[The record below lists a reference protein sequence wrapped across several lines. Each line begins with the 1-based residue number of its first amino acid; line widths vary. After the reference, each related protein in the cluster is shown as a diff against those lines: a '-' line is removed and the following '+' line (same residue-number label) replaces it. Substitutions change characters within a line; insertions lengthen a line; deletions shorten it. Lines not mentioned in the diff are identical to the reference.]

1 MAKNPYKD
9 ILNMVRK
16 TAEEKPFQ
24 EQFVDDIDKYF
35 QLSKDK
41 YVPSKSIKP
50 SSLGGCLRMQY
61 FILTGAPMDVGKLDN
76 PSMITIMQSGNDR
89 HERLQYA
96 CQDATNYSIP
106 IVWLDPVEECA
117 KAQSMG
123 LNTIVKRR
131 DGNEVLCYNKDF
143 EASFKCDGIILYKD
157 IKMILEIKTEEHFKW
172 LARIGP
178 EPAHEYQ
185 AMFYS
190 LLFGIDKV
198 MFLYENRNL
207 TTRKA
212 YFVEVTQAQRDTVK
226 ERILAVQTYR
236 NTQTVPPKDENK
248 NKCTYCN
255 YKINCRKFGKEA
267 VKLNVEEAK

>member
-9 ILNMVRK
+9 LLKMVNK
-16 TAEEKPFQ
+16 ATADKPFQ

-35 QLSKDK
+35 QLSKEK
-41 YVPSKSIKP
+41 YTPSKSIKP
-50 SSLGGCLRMQY
+50 SSLGGCLRNQY
-61 FILTGAPMDVGKLDN
+61 FILTGAPMDVGKLEQA
-76 PSMITIMQSGNDR
+76 SMVTIQQSGNDR
-89 HERLQYA
+89 HERIQYA
-96 CQDATNYSIP
+96 CQDACNYNIP
-106 IVWLDPVEECA
+106 ITWLDPVDECT

-123 LNTIVKRR
+123 INTIVKRR
-131 DGNEVLCYNKDF
+131 DGNEVLCWNSDY
-143 EASFKCDGIILYKD
+143 EASFKCDGIILYKG
-157 IKMILEIKTEEHFKW
+157 IKMILEIKTEDHFKW
-172 LARIGP
+172 LSRVAP

-212 YFVEVTQAQRDTVK
+212 YFVDVSQEQRDKVK
-226 ERILAVQTYR
+226 DRILTVQTYR
-236 NTQTVPPKDENK
+236 NNKIIPPKDENK

-255 YKINCRKFGKEA
+255 YKVECRRYGKEEY
-267 VKLNVEEAK
+267 KLEGDK